1 MDIRKLV
8 RMANQIADNFD
19 AGEDSVAVAG
29 VLDHITRFWTLEM
42 KRQIIGHQRDGDTGL
57 NEIAAAA
64 VTELAGNQT
73 YAA

>member
-19 AGEDSVAVAG
+19 AGDEAAAVAG
-29 VLDHITRFWTLEM
+29 VLDHLTRFWTLGM
-42 KRQIIGHQRDGDTGL
+42 KKQIIAHQREGATGL
-57 NEIAAAA
+57 NDIAAAA
-64 VTELAGNQT
+64 VTRLASNAT